1 MAPLVEALGAPSSA
15 TAAVS
20 SRATHNAGTVD
31 WNNGAVLRRS
41 NSRRLELRPGRA
53 GAGSRTDDPSRPHDA
68 RKDPRR
74 TLAYVRLLA
83 QLADHRR
90 DAVDESGRGHDL
102 VGRLRALVA
111 DYESEASRR
120 VEARALRA
128 AEGVDDE
135 SADSE
140 RAAEDVRTEA
150 ERLLAELRR

>member
-15 TAAVS
+15 MAAVNP
-20 SRATHNAGTVD
+20 RATHNAGTED
-31 WNNGAVLRRS
+31 WNNGGAVLRRTS
-41 NSRRLELRPGRA
+41 ARRLELRPGKTA
-53 GAGSRTDDPSRPHDA
+53 DDPSRPHDA

-90 DAVDESGRGHDL
+90 EAVDEHGRGHDL

-128 AEGVDDE
+128 ADGVDDDD
-135 SADSE
+135 ADSE
-140 RAAEDVRTEA
+140 RAAENVRTEA